1 MMRRVI
7 LLWGFFISFPGHA
20 ALIQAH
26 AHGFHWYSTEPTEK
40 TQKLIPTPA
49 AAPTP
54 SPYEKLMNVRHQTLN
69 TLATALIE
77 PSFDAT
83 YDYMVAQQQYAK
95 KNQQFVRYWQQVLMV
110 HPELDY
116 TLHAPTDNSA
126 IATRNDSQNL
136 TLDKVLKASAATY
149 GLILFYKGN
158 SSISQK
164 MMVHLMPF
172 VNEYHFSMISV
183 ATDGQSIDGLPNPK
197 TIPLA
202 VVQKTID
209 IKARYMPALFLV
221 NLKTKKMSALSYG
234 FVSLTEL
241 KTKFLDVVTNYKRL
255 SYEGL
260 EES

>member
-1 MMRRVI
+1 MMGRLII
-7 LLWGFFISFPGHA
+7 LLCFFVSVSSHA
-20 ALIQAH
+20 ELTQAH
-26 AHGFHWYSTEPTEK
+26 AHGFHWYSTEPIEK
-40 TQKLIPTPA
+40 IKKITPA
-49 AAPTP
+49 PVVTPAP
-54 SPYEKLMNVRHQTLN
+54 SPYEKLMNVRRQTLN
-69 TLATALIE
+69 TLATALLE

-116 TLHAPTDNSA
+116 TLHSPTDNSA
-126 IATRNDSQNL
+126 IATRNDSQNIL
-136 TLDKVLKASAATY
+136 IDKVLKASAETY
-149 GLILFYKGN
+149 GLILFYKGQ
-158 SSISQK
+158 SPISQK
-164 MMVHLMPF
+164 MMIHLMPF

-197 TIPLA
+197 SIPLA
-202 VVQKTID
+202 AVQKTID
-209 IKARYMPALFLV
+209 IKERYMPALFLV
-221 NLKTKKMSALSYG
+221 NLKTQKMSALSYG